1 MLHFLS
7 YDLDLMVQ
15 EVLSHEDGLK
25 LCVARDDSGQQWLLY
40 RAVSDDDT
48 QVWLC
53 APTSGRAL
61 DCVRRG
67 HCSVNDAL
75 RHSLTGLVEVVT
87 FRRGGCQD
95 RGVRCTDIPDELLSA
110 VSWRLGA
117 DEEVSCPESAW
128 PWRRAETVWGTGVPA
143 A

>member
-7 YDLDLMVQ
+7 HDLDLTVQ
-15 EVLSHEDGLK
+15 EVLFREDGLK
-25 LCVARDDSGQQWLLY
+25 LCVGRDDSGQQWLLY
-40 RAVSDDDT
+40 RAAAHNNT

-53 APTSGRAL
+53 APISGRAV

-67 HCSVNDAL
+67 NCSVDAAL

-87 FRRGGCQD
+87 FGRGGCHD
-95 RGVRCTDIPDELLSA
+95 CGVRCTDIPAELLSMA
-110 VSWRLGA
+110 AWRLRV
-117 DEEVSCPESAW
+117 DEETSRSEPAW
-128 PWRRAETVWGTGVPA
+128 PWRRAETTWGTGVPA